1 MGFFQ
6 SAKNQ
11 VGRDFG
17 KVISN
22 AIFGDKHASVY
33 RRAQS
38 KARQELHEE
47 QIRQNQLKIQQKNQL
62 NGLNRAV
69 LDNVDK
75 VLGTTVSNDV
85 NDICNTLD
93 LFHSQMLINGWKPII
108 FGNRTDENRIN
119 NKYPDACYCKF
130 KQLLF
135 KLKAS
140 NCNQDIYDHYYGIY
154 KTLNRRKIW
163 GKFSRLFLFIFFWIA
178 LAIFWII
185 MSALD

>member
-6 SAKNQ
+6 STKNQ
-11 VGRDFG
+11 VGRDLG

-22 AIFGDKHASVY
+22 AVFGDKHASVY

-38 KARQELHEE
+38 KARQEQHEE
-47 QIRQNQLKIQQKNQL
+47 QIHQNQL

-108 FGNRTDENRIN
+108 FGDGTDENRIN
-119 NKYPDACYCKF
+119 NKYPDACYYKF

-154 KTLNRRKIW
+154 KTLNRKKTW